1 MSCCSV
7 TLKGVKS
14 ENEYCA
20 VPGVSEH
27 PSVTSP
33 EGIRVSVPASFQY
46 GAISSGTS
54 CFLPQSLQTKD
65 HPSGYSM
72 TPIIAP
78 PCFTLDECAF
88 LLMPTDALV
97 SQRVS
102 FDPRPPPHVFKR
114 LHGSDVK
121 AMINP

>member
-1 MSCCSV
+1 M
-7 TLKGVKS
+7 
-14 ENEYCA
+14 
-20 VPGVSEH
+20 
-27 PSVTSP
+27 
-33 EGIRVSVPASFQY
+33 SVPASFQY

-88 LLMPTDALV
+88 LRMPTDATA

-102 FDPRPPPHVFKR
+102 FSLFAPAPRGQCIQRWTCH
-114 LHGSDVK
+114 LH
-121 AMINP
+121 P